1 MPKRLP
7 DYSATTIYKLC
18 CNDKDVSDIYIGHTT
33 NVPQRKHQHK
43 TCSCNENCNIYL
55 YRFIRDNGGW
65 DNWSME
71 ELAVYECKNKREA
84 LIIERICVDLFG
96 ASLNTNKPYSTTE
109 EKNLQKQLF
118 YEKNK
123 EAILAKAKLQYE
135 LCREQKIAY
144 SAKYAEK
151 HKDKITAYNKEYTK
165 LNAEKLK
172 EQKKIYREN
181 NKEAIKLSI
190 KKWTE
195 ENKEKIKEQNSQ
207 VINCECGHSYKFG
220 SKYTHLKS
228 DKHNNICKPVPVITE
243 IMKQE
248 KELKIKEQQQA
259 YRKTHSEQIKQYK
272 KSHYEQHKDKI
283 MEQNNAYREAHK
295 EEIIEKQKEYVE
307 NNKDKIKA
315 RQSEWYQ
322 ANKDKIKAKQTE
334 LITCECGSTIRRGGY
349 AEHCKSVKHKEYLL
363 VST

>member
-1 MPKRLP
+1 MPKTVP
-7 DYSATTIYKLC
+7 DYSATIIYKLC
-18 CNDKDVSDIYIGHTT
+18 CNNVDISDIYVGHTT
-33 NVPQRKHQHK
+33 NFTQRKHKHQLNSR
-43 TCSCNENCNIYL
+43 TLTSWVYT
-55 YRFIRDNGGW
+55 FIREHGGW
-65 DNWSME
+65 ENWSMIQ
-71 ELAVYECKNKREA
+71 LAVYDCVNKREA
-84 LIIERICVDLFG
+84 ESIECFWIEMLNP
-96 ASLNTNKPYSTTE
+96 SLNSNNPYAKCKE
-109 EKNLQKQLF
+109 EPKLYKHNW

-123 EAILAKAKLQYE
+123 ETILAKAKQQYE
-135 LCREQKIAY
+135 LYRDKKLAY
-144 SAKYAEK
+144 SAKYAEE
-151 HKDKITAYNKEYTK
+151 HKETLKEYNKEYRA

-172 EQKKIYREN
+172 EQTKIYREN

-272 KSHYEQHKDKI
+272 KSHYGQHKDKI

-295 EEIIEKQKEYVE
+295 EEITEKQKEYVE

-315 RQSEWYQ
+315 RQTEWYQ